1 MILSFRRFFPTLSL
15 SQVVSSMKF
24 SVAPLSNRAVSSAVA
39 RAVANLKGTFIAL
52 IFLMYTLLLLLVC
65 PLLSQAVGF
74 GGLKKHSP
82 SCIRRFFLDLW
93 PTAPLWWR

>member
-24 SVAPLSNRAVSSAVA
+24 LVAPLSNRAVSSAVA
-39 RAVANLKGTFIAL
+39 QAVANLKGTFIAL

-65 PLLSQAVGF
+65 PLLSQAVSFRGF
-74 GGLKKHSP
+74 TNPSP
-82 SCIRRFFLDLW
+82 SCTRRFALGPWLIGL
-93 PTAPLWWR
+93 LWW